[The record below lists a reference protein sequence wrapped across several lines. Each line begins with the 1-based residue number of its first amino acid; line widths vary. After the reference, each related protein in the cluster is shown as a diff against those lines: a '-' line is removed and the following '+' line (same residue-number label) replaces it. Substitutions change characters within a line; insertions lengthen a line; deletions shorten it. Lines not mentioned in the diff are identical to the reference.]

1 MNRAPAPYAVRN
13 ENRPAGFTLIELLV
27 VIAIIAILAAL
38 LLPALAKAKAE
49 SQRAACLSNLH
60 QLNLANQ
67 MYLSDFKGKDIYYNV
82 GIGLWLDPIMAY
94 AATKQSTNAAI
105 RLCPAATQK
114 GYTTDGVDFYG
125 TANAYWGPL
134 SSYFGDDVGAFAAYT
149 YNGWL
154 YSDSPPEGNIPTTW
168 YFVTVANASP
178 LAAVP
183 FCADGVWIDSWVQ
196 FENQLPANTQ
206 KGNPDDGGLGRV
218 AVARHDNGIN
228 VAFMDG
234 SGRYIKLNQ
243 LKTLR
248 WSTDPKWLP
257 Q

>member
-149 YNGWL
+149 YNAWL
-154 YSDSPPEGNIPTTW
+154 YSDSPDVGEQDW
-168 YFVTVANASP
+168 YFVTVANARG
-178 LAAVP
+178 LAFVP
-183 FCADGVWIDSWVQ
+183 FCGDGMWIDSWVGSSD
-196 FENQLPANTQ
+196 QLPANTQ
-206 KGNPDDGGLGRV
+206 IGGGGGLGNFGL
-218 AVARHDNGIN
+218 ARHDNGIN